1 MIRRRLIPAA
11 AALSLLA
18 LVTGPA
24 RASSDEY
31 TGLLWGIRKV
41 GAETAW
47 AKGMGAGVT
56 IAVVDTG
63 VDSGHEDLHDN
74 AVPGRDFV
82 DGDTNP
88 SDEHGHGTHVA
99 GTAAAVA
106 NNGIGVAGVAPRA
119 KIMPI
124 RVLNKDGRGTLPDI
138 EEGVRYAVDNGAK
151 VVNLSLGDD
160 ILIEIATGG
169 TLTDAVNYAW
179 SKGALAVVAAGND
192 QLFRTELRQ
201 AKALIVTATTPSD
214 EKAPYAT
221 GVGLAPWG
229 LAAPGG
235 TTQGGNQNLIY
246 STWWPKTGSARY
258 AYAQGTSMAAP
269 HVSGAAAVLLG
280 LGLSAQQTVDRLL
293 STARDLGQSGNDTV
307 FGHGLVD
314 VAAAV
319 EGLKGS
325 GGSSASGGPASGG
338 GGAPPPGPAGG
349 GGSSGGSSGGAA
361 AGGEDAATPT
371 PEADSPSDDQKLA
384 SEARDEER
392 SPLPN
397 IITGAVIGAAGI
409 GAWGYYGIRRLRARR
424 SSG

>member
-1 MIRRRLIPAA
+1 M
-11 AALSLLA
+11 
-18 LVTGPA
+18 
-24 RASSDEY
+24 
-31 TGLLWGIRKV
+31 
-41 GAETAW
+41 
-47 AKGMGAGVT
+47 
-56 IAVVDTG
+56 
-63 VDSGHEDLHDN
+63 
-74 AVPGRDFV
+74 
-82 DGDTNP
+82 
-88 SDEHGHGTHVA
+88 A

-124 RVLNKDGRGTLPDI
+124 RVLDERGSGTLGDI

-397 IITGAVIGAAGI
+397 
-409 GAWGYYGIRRLRARR
+409 AWGYYGIRRLRARR

>member
-88 SDEHGHGTHVA
+88 SDEHGHGTRVA

-124 RVLNKDGRGTLPDI
+124 RVLNKDGEATLQDV
-138 EEGVRYAVDNGAK
+138 EDSVRYAVDNGAK
-151 VVNLSLGDD
+151 VVNLSLGGDVV
-160 ILIEIATGG
+160 IENLTGG
-169 TLTDAVNYAW
+169 SLTGVVNYAW
-179 SKGALAVVAAGND
+179 SKGAIAIIAAGND
-192 QLFRTELRQ
+192 ALFPSGYRDVDGLVV
-201 AKALIVTATTPSD
+201 AATGPND
-214 EKAPYAT
+214 EKPSYSN
-221 GVGLAPWG
+221 GVGLAKWG

-235 TTQGGNQNLIY
+235 SSSGGEQNLIF
-246 STWWPKTGSARY
+246 STYWSKTGSRY
-258 AYAQGTSMAAP
+258 GYAAGTSMAAP
-269 HVSGAAAVLLG
+269 HVAGAAAVLLG
-280 LGLSAQQTVDRLL
+280 LGLSPQQVVDRLL
-293 STARDLGQSGNDTV
+293 ESAVELGAPGNDPI
-307 FGHGLVD
+307 FGHGRLD

-349 GGSSGGSSGGAA
+349 GGSSGGSSRGAA

-371 PEADSPSDDQKLA
+371 PEADGPSDDQKLA